1 MAVFDDDAAGY
12 QRETGLKLAQSSG
25 PPSLMNKT
33 SSKQSELL
41 GRFKWLLIG
50 LMIGTGIVLFF
61 SFPEEPLSR
70 ETILGLLAFSFL
82 IFLVEGFSLKVPLGN
97 AYLGLSGTI
106 FGALII
112 LFNPFWAATAA
123 FSALLLAEIAIS
135 KRKLNK
141 SLFNS
146 TQTALSVFVGSI
158 VLGFIA
164 GGDGLDSSVLFFIG
178 FAVAILSYWLINTWL
193 VSFGAQALYGEKP
206 QRFWERNFKWT
217 FLYEFTSAPIAL
229 AVAYAYDQLW
239 LIGLLLVALPILM
252 LRNAYSQYI
261 ELKKTYRE
269 TVRTLV
275 KIIEMHDPYTAGH
288 SDRVAKYS
296 RELCEALRLSPAITE
311 KVELAAYLHDLGK
324 INLDL
329 SGIVRKAAKLTE
341 EERRLIRLHSVVSAD
356 LANQVSFFQ
365 GEIEAMIR
373 HHHENW
379 DGSGYPHGLSGE
391 DIPRGSRIILIA
403 DAFDAMTTSRVY
415 RDALDLKEVKA
426 EFEKF
431 AGVQFDPE
439 MVPVFLE
446 EVVGNGEGIISQP
459 VSEPIEG
466 QRSRQKHSVAKI
478 HSISGTRVMQ

>member
-1 MAVFDDDAAGY
+1 MAGTSLLLLLSFPA
-12 QRETGLKLAQSSG
+12 ESISSNTIFGLFAFS
-25 PPSLMNKT
+25 
-33 SSKQSELL
+33 
-41 GRFKWLLIG
+41 LLI
-50 LMIGTGIVLFF
+50 I
-61 SFPEEPLSR
+61 
-70 ETILGLLAFSFL
+70 
-82 IFLVEGFSLKVPLGN
+82 LVEGFSLKVPFGN

-112 LFNPFWAATAA
+112 LFDPFWTATIS
-123 FSALLLAEIAIS
+123 FLAMLIS
-135 KRKLNK
+135 ELIISQRKLIK

-146 TQTALSVFVGSI
+146 TQTALSVFIGSI
-158 VLGFIA
+158 VLTGLA
-164 GGDGLDSSVLFFIG
+164 GSNGLNSSVLFFLG
-178 FAVAILSYWLINTWL
+178 FAAAILSYWLVNTWL
-193 VSFGAQALYGEKP
+193 VSIGAQALYGEKA
-206 QRFWERNFKWT
+206 QRFWERNFKWA
-217 FLYEFTSAPIAL
+217 FIYEFTSAPIAL
-229 AVAYAYDQLW
+229 AVAYAYEQLW
-239 LIGLLLVALPILM
+239 LIGLLLVILPILM
-252 LRNAYSQYI
+252 LRLAYSQYI

-296 RELCEALRLSPAITE
+296 RDLCEALHLSPATTE

-329 SGIVRKAAKLTE
+329 SGIVRKAARLTE

-356 LANQVSFFQ
+356 LANQVSFFR

-415 RDALDLKEVKA
+415 REALDLEEVKA
-426 EFEKF
+426 EFMKF

-446 EVVGNGEGIISQP
+446 EVIGDGQNIISQP
-459 VSEPIEG
+459 VSEPLEG
-466 QRSRQKHSVAKI
+466 QRSRQKHSRNI
-478 HSISGTRVMQ
+478 HSISSSSQVIK